1 MAEIPTDPRQRA
13 AYDQAVRIGV
23 AWRAIRRGASAAG
36 LRDWLYGTGD
46 DAIEQGQMDTLDVLA
61 LRPTWR
67 MSELAE
73 ALRVEPSTATRAVDR
88 MEKVGYAERR
98 PGKADGRVVEVAITA
113 RGLEVYHEVVARR
126 VELMTEI
133 LGAYRGSE
141 LPVLADLLE
150 RFVVATDAFVA
161 SRILP

>member
-1 MAEIPTDPRQRA
+1 MAEIPTDPRQRE
-13 AYDQAVRIGV
+13 AYDLAVRIGV

-88 MEKVGYAERR
+88 MERVGYAERR

-113 RGLEVYHEVVARR
+113 RGLEVYHEVVTRR

-133 LGAYRGSE
+133 LSAYRGSE
-141 LPVLADLLE
+141 LPILADLLE